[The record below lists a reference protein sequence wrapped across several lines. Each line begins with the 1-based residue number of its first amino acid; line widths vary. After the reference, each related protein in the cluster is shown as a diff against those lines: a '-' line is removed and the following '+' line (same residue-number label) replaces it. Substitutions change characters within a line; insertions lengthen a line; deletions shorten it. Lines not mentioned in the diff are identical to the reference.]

1 MKSFEQGMGLL
12 CRHTHTRELG
22 FLEVTIGLHAFTYI
36 NVSQEWAKPIR
47 KTGPKDV
54 EGYVS

>member
-54 EGYVS
+54 EG